1 MNKTLKSEN
10 IKDFVFLINL
20 KQLKQALIKFIG

>member
-1 MNKTLKSEN
+1 MNKTLKREN

-20 KQLKQALIKFIG
+20 KQLKRDLIKFIG